1 MANMRFAIEQM
12 RAEHI
17 PAITAIDRAVYPIPW
32 PVHSYR
38 SELRNRTA
46 YYVVACRVDADA
58 HVEPP
63 TEVAVGRDVPS
74 LARPAPA
81 APRSA
86 PSEHGP
92 GLLSRLSRLLRPDT
106 TLTPAEEVELRRVVG
121 YAGLWLMVNEA
132 HITTI
137 AVAPDYQGHGVG
149 ELLLL
154 ALIDRAIQLGA
165 LCLTLEV
172 RVSNHVA
179 QSLYRKYT
187 FRETGLRRRYYS
199 DNGEDA
205 HIMTT
210 EDLDSPHFQEV
221 LARNRRALA
230 ERLAGDE

>member
-1 MANMRFAIEQM
+1 MRFAIEQM

-17 PAITAIDRAVYPIPW
+17 AAISAIDRAVYPVPW

-38 SELRNRTA
+38 SELHNRTA
-46 YYVVACRVDADA
+46 YYIVACRVDADA
-58 HVEPP
+58 HVDTPA
-63 TEVAVGRDVPS
+63 EVAAG
-74 LARPAPA
+74 AGTA
-81 APRSA
+81 
-86 PSEHGP
+86 GP
-92 GLLSRLSRLLRPDT
+92 GLLSRLARLLRPGT
-106 TLTPAEEVELRRVVG
+106 TVSMAEEVELRRVVG

-154 ALIDRAIQLGA
+154 ALIDRAIQLDA

-172 RVSNHVA
+172 RVTNHVA

-187 FRETGLRRRYYS
+187 FHDTGMRKRYYS

-205 HIMTT
+205 IIMTT
-210 EDLDSPHFQEV
+210 EDVGTPHFQDV
-221 LARNRRALA
+221 LTQNRGALV
-230 ERLAGDE
+230 ERLARDE

>member
-1 MANMRFAIEQM
+1 MRIVIEPM

-32 PVHSYR
+32 PAHSYR
-38 SELRNRTA
+38 SELHNPAA

-58 HVEPP
+58 HVEPA
-63 TEVAVGRDVPS
+63 EVAAGS
-74 LARPAPA
+74 GAPQ
-81 APRSA
+81 RT
-86 PSEHGP
+86 
-92 GLLSRLSRLLRPDT
+92 GLLSRLSRFLRPGT

-121 YAGLWLMVNEA
+121 YAGLWMMVNEA

-137 AVAPDYQGHGVG
+137 AVAPEYQGRGIG

-154 ALIDRAIQLGA
+154 ALIDHAIERGA
-165 LCLTLEV
+165 LCMTLEV

-187 FRETGLRRRYYS
+187 FRETGVRRRYYS

-205 HIMTT
+205 LIMTS

-230 ERLAGDE
+230 ERLARDD

>member
-1 MANMRFAIEQM
+1 MRFAIEEM
-12 RAEHI
+12 RSEHI
-17 PAITAIDRAVYPIPW
+17 PAISAIDRAVYPIPW

-38 SELRNRTA
+38 SELHNRSA

-58 HVEPP
+58 HVDHPA
-63 TEVAVGRDVPS
+63 EVGAG
-74 LARPAPA
+74 AGA
-81 APRSA
+81 AT
-86 PSEHGP
+86 GT
-92 GLLSRLSRLLRPDT
+92 GLLSRLSRLLRPGT
-106 TLTPAEEVELRRVVG
+106 TLTAAEEVEMRRVVG
-121 YAGLWLMVNEA
+121 YSGLWLMVNEA

-137 AVAPDYQGHGVG
+137 AVAPEYQGRGLG
-149 ELLLL
+149 ELLLIS
-154 ALIDRAIQLGA
+154 LIEKAIELNA

-210 EDLDSPHFQEV
+210 EDVDTAHFREV
-221 LARNRRALA
+221 LAANRQALS
-230 ERLAGDE
+230 ERLGRDE

>member
-1 MANMRFAIEQM
+1 MRFAIEEM
-12 RAEHI
+12 RSEHI
-17 PAITAIDRAVYPIPW
+17 PAISAIDRAVYPIPW

-38 SELRNRTA
+38 SELHNRSA

-58 HVEPP
+58 HVDHPA
-63 TEVAVGRDVPS
+63 EVGAG
-74 LARPAPA
+74 AGAGA
-81 APRSA
+81 
-86 PSEHGP
+86 GP
-92 GLLSRLSRLLRPDT
+92 GLLSRLSRLLRPGT
-106 TLTPAEEVELRRVVG
+106 TLTVAEEVEMRRVVG
-121 YAGLWLMVNEA
+121 YSGLWLMVNEA

-137 AVAPDYQGHGVG
+137 AVAPEYQGRGLG
-149 ELLLL
+149 EMLLIS
-154 ALIDRAIQLGA
+154 LIDKAIELNA

-210 EDLDSPHFQEV
+210 EDVDTPHFQEV
-221 LARNRRALA
+221 LAANRQALA
-230 ERLAGDE
+230 ERLDRDE